1 MELAFDTF
9 TREYEVKL
17 KGHFTHSVSL
27 GTDVYGNI
35 TRIDNAIDNL
45 ETRLNQAKADL
56 ENTKTQ
62 LETAKVE
69 VEKPFA
75 QEEELKQKMARLNE
89 LNALLN
95 VDKRE
100 NEIVSGEPDEGEQ
113 PTKNRDRDC
122 R

>member
-1 MELAFDTF
+1 MNLAFDTF
-9 TREYEVKL
+9 SREYEVKL
-17 KGHFTHSVSL
+17 KGHFTHSVKL

-35 TRIDNAIDNL
+35 TRIDNVIDNI
-45 ETRLNQAKADL
+45 EARLKQAQADL

-62 LETAKVE
+62 LETAKIE
-69 VEKPFA
+69 VEKPFV
-75 QEEELKQKMARLNE
+75 QEEELKQKLARLSE

-100 NEIVSGEPDEGEQ
+100 NEIIGSEPDEGEM
-113 PTKNRDRDC
+113 PIKGINRDC